1 MMISLTAAHAME
13 LGVESVG
20 AAVTE
25 PAPAPRS
32 STVVVLRFAD
42 ANGSPQQL
50 DCVMASPRVLS
61 PSLLVNREDVDEV
74 VRELC
79 ASVDVAPVVS
89 DDR

>member
-1 MMISLTAAHAME
+1 ME
-13 LGVESVG
+13 LGVESIG
-20 AAVTE
+20 ARVTE
-25 PAPAPRS
+25 SLPPGS
-32 STVVVLRFAD
+32 ISMVVLTFVNAD
-42 ANGSPQQL
+42 GSVQQL

-61 PSLLVNREDVDEV
+61 PSLLVNREDVNEV